1 MMLKPQRFEFLQKP
15 GRPLGEDGFRM
26 TGRSPQGTALARV
39 WLRRSEV
46 WARNP
51 DPRMGAVD
59 WDVRCFV
66 CEDSAFAL
74 QQEFTLRDLEGM
86 LSGWEWPQKPAGL
99 DAHRPIGDL
108 VHDTVL
114 AWALRATGYTPQA
127 PSEPAQTVAP
137 G

>member
-1 MMLKPQRFEFLQKP
+1 MKLPQRFEFLQKP

-26 TGRSPQGTALARV
+26 TGRSPNGNSLARV

-51 DPRMGAVD
+51 DPRLGDVA

-66 CEDSAFAL
+66 CDDSAFAL
-74 QQEFTLRDLEGM
+74 QQEFTLRDLDGM
-86 LSGWEWPQKPAGL
+86 LTGWEWPQKPDGL
-99 DAHRPIGDL
+99 DAQRPKGDT
-108 VHDTVL
+108 VHDAVL
-114 AWALRATGYTPQA
+114 AWALRATGYTA
-127 PSEPAQTVAP
+127 PAPTAESEAAAA

>member
-99 DAHRPIGDL
+99 DAHRPNGDL